1 MFLEKDQK
9 LKNADNHAFWGLM
22 TGLSD
27 MGWRLSIKGEDGED
41 DLDVADKGTLVY
53 DETIK
58 APG

>member
-1 MFLEKDQK
+1 
-9 LKNADNHAFWGLM
+9 M